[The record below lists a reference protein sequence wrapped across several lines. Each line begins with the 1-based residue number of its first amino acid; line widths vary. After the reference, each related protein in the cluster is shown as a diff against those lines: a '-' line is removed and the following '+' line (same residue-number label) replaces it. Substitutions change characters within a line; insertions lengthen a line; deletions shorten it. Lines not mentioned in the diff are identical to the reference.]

1 MEILINK
8 TCEESKILNYRSRY
22 RYTAVKREL

>member
-8 TCEESKILNYRSRY
+8 TCEESKFLNY